1 MFYKKIQVQL
11 LMVFFLVMIPA
22 TMFGQYLDG
31 EFTITITSTTY
42 LPEKKDHR
50 DMTTSTTVIQGQVNG
65 KIFRDR
71 VDRYIKNPESRIT
84 ECNPSTNCPVFTCTS
99 DNSILR
105 ANYSKTPALKEYP
118 LYVKKTSTSNGYKF
132 VNINSNSQEKYVQT
146 GRSTASGENS
156 VDKLNLNII
165 SYIAPSD
172 QLGPLVPCYEL
183 QFDIGTPLYKLRERA
198 FGEGEWLRWDDIK
211 EKLVPVNEPKSIGV
225 LAKVDPSR
233 KMEDEIYEPLL
244 IKNYKELD
252 EFLLDPAEKV
262 FLIQASGK
270 RYIKGDSHENES
282 HINVVIK
289 LAPMGFMRKPE
300 VILSGCSALG
310 VGEDGVVTA
319 KANKEGGTYRFWAEP
334 KEMLSIN
341 SSGSSAT
348 LRGSSPGRGTLYVEY
363 TSDDGKKSETSQVA
377 ACVQLESYNGGQKI
391 PQIPLF
397 DVNGKKLDGIL
408 KVPVETKPNEATDL
422 IKFVPADPGV
432 LTAVGLGDVIA
443 LQGIRP
449 GKTTLQAATDCG
461 AITGPLTE
469 VEVVNCNDETIAELE
484 RMRQVAMKSLTEAN
498 DDLKRIAGSE
508 EFEKAKDDIVGSL
521 VELIAKAGLTIV
533 ASGANPTAAIEN
545 ATKIAEA
552 GSAVSEMIASGSQG
566 EFYFNAAKA
575 AVGELGGKAVS
586 SLIGVVEVQEAAKK
600 FSNNWVKLL
609 EYENTLKGTLER
621 FEQADKNLQRYLRLQ
636 QICKGEKPAPQ
647 KKEAPKT
654 EPNPDPTKPTTTVKP
669 KPKTEDSPI
678 KQAPTKDATAD
689 DEVLIDP
696 ERPPV
701 PSQQVGLPYEPGD
714 CGCNGSKMLTVTA
727 KDFSTLGAG
736 LKNLGECFEN
746 FTSISLTDYHKALTE
761 LSELTRSLSSVS
773 QTDPAAFLVKA
784 KESKPLLDAIINRV
798 KAYDLAG
805 KAIMDKMKKCPE
817 NVSTGMDVLKS
828 VEQINIDSIKAKY

>member
-1 MFYKKIQVQL
+1 MLYKKIQVQL
-11 LMVFFLVMIPA
+11 LVVFFLVMIPA

-50 DMTTSTTVIQGQVNG
+50 NMTTSTTVIQGQVNG

-84 ECNPSTNCPVFTCTS
+84 ECNTSKNCPVFTCTS
-99 DNSILR
+99 DNSVLR
-105 ANYSKTPALKEYP
+105 ANYSKTPELKEYP
-118 LYVKKTSTSNGYKF
+118 LYVKKTGTSNGYKF

-146 GRSTASGENS
+146 DRITASGENS

-172 QLGPLVPCYEL
+172 QLAPLLPCYEL

-211 EKLVPVNEPKSIGV
+211 EKLVPVNEPLPIGV

-252 EFLLDPAEKV
+252 EFMLDPKEKV

-289 LAPMGFMRKPE
+289 LAPMDFMRKPE
-300 VILSGCSALG
+300 VILSGCSSLG
-310 VGEDGVVTA
+310 VGEERVVTA

-363 TSDDGKKSETSQVA
+363 TSDDGKKAETSQVA
-377 ACVQLESYNGGQKI
+377 ACLQLESYNGGQKI

-397 DVNGKKLDGIL
+397 NGDGEKLDGIL
-408 KVPVETKPNEATDL
+408 KVPVDTRPNDATDL
-422 IKFVPADPGV
+422 IRFVPADPGV

-461 AITGPLTE
+461 ATIGPVTKI
-469 VEVVNCNDETIAELE
+469 EVVNCDDETIAELE
-484 RMRQVAMKSLTEAN
+484 RMRQVAMKSLLEAN

-508 EFEKAKDDIVGSL
+508 EFEKAKEEIVESL

-533 ASGANPTAAIEN
+533 ASGKSPTAAIEN

-552 GSAVSEMIASGSQG
+552 GSAVSEMIASGSHG

-575 AVGELGGKAVS
+575 AIGELGGKAVS
-586 SLIGVVEVQEAAKK
+586 SLIGVVEAQEAAKK
-600 FSNNWVKLL
+600 FGNNWAKLL
-609 EYENTLKGTLER
+609 EYENTLKNTLER
-621 FEQADKNLQRYLRLQ
+621 FEKADRDLQKYLRLQ
-636 QICKGEKPAPQ
+636 QICKGEKPSP
-647 KKEAPKT
+647 KKKDVPKT
-654 EPNPDPTKPTTTVKP
+654 ESKPDPTKPPPPVKP
-669 KPKTEDSPI
+669 KPKTEDFPA
-678 KQAPTKDATAD
+678 KQAQTKEAPAK

-701 PSQQVGLPYEPGD
+701 PSRQVGLPYTPGD
-714 CGCNGSKMLTVTA
+714 CGCTGSKMLTATA

-736 LKNLGECFEN
+736 LKNLGACFEN
-746 FTSISLTDYHKALTE
+746 FTNTSLTDYQKALTE
-761 LSELTRSLSSVS
+761 LSELSRSLSSVS
-773 QTDPAAFLVKA
+773 QTDSVAFLVKA
-784 KESKPLLDAIINRV
+784 KESKPQLHALISRV

-805 KAIMDKMKKCPE
+805 KALLNKMEKCPQ
-817 NVSTGMDVLKS
+817 NVSSGMDVLKS
-828 VEQINIDSIKAKY
+828 VEQITVDSIKAKY